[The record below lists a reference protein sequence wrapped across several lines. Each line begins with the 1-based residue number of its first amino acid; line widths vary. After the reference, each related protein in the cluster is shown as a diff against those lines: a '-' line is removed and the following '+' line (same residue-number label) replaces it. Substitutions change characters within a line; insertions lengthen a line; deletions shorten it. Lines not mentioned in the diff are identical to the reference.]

1 MVWLITLGCLVA
13 YIVGLLLLVKIM
25 PSLVK
30 RAFDDALFIGVA
42 AVAIFGA
49 MLVFGAVGVTFALF
63 SGGIGVRVADA
74 LMLIILGVVTLRTSR
89 NAFRP
94 RYNSYQSANRT
105 SRILVGT
112 FFPFQYVA
120 FSLPTN
126 RFIKLKRLIDHD
138 LFSRAINLVDPIN
151 SSDDHLR

>member
-13 YIVGLLLLVKIM
+13 YVGGLVLLVKIM

-74 LMLIILGVVTLRTSR
+74 LMLIILGVVTLRTSK

-94 RYNSYQSANRT
+94 RYDSYQSANRT
-105 SRILVGT
+105 SRILVGI
-112 FFPFQYVA
+112 FFLLLALAATIVLILLF
-120 FSLPTN
+120 LP
-126 RFIKLKRLIDHD
+126 
-138 LFSRAINLVDPIN
+138 S
-151 SSDDHLR
+151 

>member
-13 YIVGLLLLVKIM
+13 YIGGLLLLVKIM

-63 SGGIGVRVADA
+63 SGGIGVRIADA
-74 LMLIILGVVTLRTSR
+74 LMLIILGVVTLRTSM

-94 RYNSYQSANRT
+94 RYDSYQSANRT
-105 SRILVGT
+105 SRILVGI
-112 FFPFQYVA
+112 FFLLLAVA
-120 FSLPTN
+120 ATVVLILLFLP
-126 RFIKLKRLIDHD
+126 
-138 LFSRAINLVDPIN
+138 S
-151 SSDDHLR
+151 